1 MNIILKYGYQ
11 GQHTTISEAWDQP
24 YKWSILECEL
34 ELIKL
39 EYVLTTIKTA
49 VNELQNNQV

>member
-1 MNIILKYGYQ
+1 MNTILKYGYQ
-11 GQHTTISEAWDQP
+11 GQPTKISEARDQP
-24 YKWSILECEL
+24 YKWSIFECEL

-39 EYVLTTIKTA
+39 KYDLTTIQTA